1 MRKTVKILHT
11 LAACGLIGGLLVYML
26 LLVEAR
32 QDTAEA
38 YADLRWSIS
47 QLSDYVLMP
56 SLAVVVVSGLLSMV
70 VHRPYMDK
78 RWAWVKAASGILMF
92 KGVLTIVGAKANYA
106 AGVAEQIARGEAS
119 REALDAA
126 LAYEWFALG
135 AILALSIANVVL
147 GVWRPRLK
155 RREERQVRRAS
166 EAPAKSEAIPVEDER
181 IRPAA

>member
-1 MRKTVKILHT
+1 MRKTVKVLHT

-106 AGVAEQIARGEAS
+106 AGVAEQIARGEAT
-119 REALDAA
+119 RESLDAA
-126 LAYEWFALG
+126 LAYEWYALG
-135 AILALSIANVVL
+135 AILALSVANVIL

-155 RREERQVRRAS
+155 RREEPRLRRAP
-166 EAPAKSEAIPVEDER
+166 EASSKTDTVAVDDER

>member
-26 LLVEAR
+26 LLAEAR
-32 QDTAEA
+32 QDTAAA

-106 AGVAEQIARGEAS
+106 AGVAEQVARGEAT

-126 LAYEWFALG
+126 LAYEWYALG
-135 AILALSIANVVL
+135 TILALSVANVVL

-155 RREERQVRRAS
+155 RREVPLVRCAP
-166 EAPAKSEAIPVEDER
+166 EAPSKSNAIAVDDER

>member
-1 MRKTVKILHT
+1 MRKTLKILHT
-11 LAACGLIGGLLVYML
+11 LAACGMIGGLLVYML

-32 QDTAEA
+32 QDTPEA

-56 SLAVVVVSGLLSMV
+56 SLAIVVVSGLLAMV

-106 AGVAEQIARGEAS
+106 AGVAEKIANGEAS

-126 LAYEWFALG
+126 LAYEWYALG
-135 AILALSIANVVL
+135 AILALSVANVIL
-147 GVWRPRLK
+147 GVWRPKLK
-155 RREERQVRRAS
+155 VGEEPRARRAPQ
-166 EAPAKSEAIPVEDER
+166 APAKSEAVAVEDER

>member
-26 LLVEAR
+26 LLLEAR

-106 AGVAEQIARGEAS
+106 AGVAEQIANGEAS
-119 REALDAA
+119 REALDSA
-126 LAYEWFALG
+126 LAYEWYALG
-135 AILALSIANVVL
+135 AILALSVANVVL
-147 GVWRPRLK
+147 GVWRPKLK
-155 RREERQVRRAS
+155 LGEEPRVRRAS
-166 EAPAKSEAIPVEDER
+166 DAPAKSEAIPVEEDR